1 MKEEALHG
9 IRPRRVPVDG
19 SIQIMQGDLVAVT
32 RVQDLSATGLR
43 VEMPREWRGQEGP
56 NYILDL
62 FLDNDRH
69 IHLKAALKRIQP
81 DALGFE
87 YQEIPD
93 ESQAVLWEILGE
105 NAFVKERFR

>member
-1 MKEEALHG
+1 MKEDALHG
-9 IRPRRVPVDG
+9 IRPRRVPVEG
-19 SIQIMQGDLVAVT
+19 SIQIMQGDLVAVA
-32 RVQDLSATGLR
+32 RVQDLSVTGLR
-43 VEMPREWRGQEGP
+43 AELPEGWSGKVGP
-56 NYILDL
+56 NYVLDL
-62 FLDNDRH
+62 FLDDERH

-93 ESQAVLWEILGE
+93 ESQSTLWEILGE